1 MLGPGLPRDEKAG
14 LLIGPLV
21 LGQVGAVSGSILAR
35 GRRCV
40 LFIVIFIPWLLDN
53 ENPIFIDYS
62 PLEPVSKASMV
73 PVAAYSSLRR
83 KPESRCRLVDG

>member
-40 LFIVIFIPWLLDN
+40 LFIVIFVPWLLDN

-62 PLEPVSKASMV
+62 PLV
-73 PVAAYSSLRR
+73 LRCYICG
-83 KPESRCRLVDG
+83 CRALGKGKSCLDGIDNYRGF